1 MAQVKIKD
9 ETGIGKIVNELNLL
23 INAEMVTVE
32 ELISRR
38 VRFEVEK
45 YNTHKEDY
53 FNGLVQPTDSEK
65 ILNGYKMKEKKAIDP
80 DIQVK
85 KALEAFNS
93 NGFFIIANNRQ
104 LENLEDHILVNANL
118 EISFIKL
125 VQLVGG

>member
-1 MAQVKIKD
+1 MAQIKIKD
-9 ETGIGKIVNELNLL
+9 ETGIGKMVNELNLL
-23 INAEMVTVE
+23 INAEMLTVE

-38 VRFEVEK
+38 IYFEVEK
-45 YNTHKEDY
+45 YNAHKGEY
-53 FNGLVQPTDSEK
+53 FNGLIQPTDSEK

-80 DIQVK
+80 ELQVK

-104 LENLEDHILVNANL
+104 LESLEEHILVDDNL